1 MVKNKKILKKNNNL
15 ILSTD
20 DKLIYSIIK
29 HINNDEF
36 LKSKFYHPNNKYKIN
51 DLLKSIIYI
60 LKTCVSY
67 RNVNKFHCKLIK
79 YNIIKDTYIKC
90 TNKYLIFK

>member
-15 ILSTD
+15 ILSTY
-20 DKLIYSIIK
+20 DKLLYSIIK
-29 HINNDEF
+29 YINDEF

-60 LKTCVSY
+60 LKTGSY
-67 RNVNKFHCKLIK
+67 
-79 YNIIKDTYIKC
+79 
-90 TNKYLIFK
+90 